1 MGKLR
6 LVSKA
11 KTMDPAKYR
20 SILEIL
26 REARQA
32 ANDNKVYWDL
42 DSDEQASQTRKD
54 FLYVA
59 GKEGININIRQL
71 RKSKS
76 LIFEFPAST
85 VERSR
90 MSGDVYKK
98 KVLETLNAA
107 DGPMKKSDV
116 IKQAGLSSTT
126 WHFRIR
132 ELLADGEVIR
142 EGTRGEAIY
151 SLPK

>member
-6 LVSKA
+6 LVSKT

-20 SILEIL
+20 SLLEVL

-32 ANDNKVYWDL
+32 ATENKIYWDL
-42 DSDEQASQTRKD
+42 EKEEQASQTRKD

-59 GKEGININIRQL
+59 EKEGFNINIRQL
-71 RKSKS
+71 RKSRS

-85 VERSR
+85 VERTR

-98 KVLETLNAA
+98 KVLETLKAS

-116 IKQAGLSSTT
+116 IKQAGLSATT

-132 ELLADGEVIR
+132 ELLEAGEVLR